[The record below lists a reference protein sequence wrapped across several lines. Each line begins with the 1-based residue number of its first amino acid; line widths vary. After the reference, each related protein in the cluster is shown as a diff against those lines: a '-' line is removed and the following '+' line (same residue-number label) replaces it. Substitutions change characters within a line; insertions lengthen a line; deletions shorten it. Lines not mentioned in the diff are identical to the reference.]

1 MSYPSLNP
9 KRSIYNKLK
18 ATQIVLIHW
27 NQQLMCLHKITVVS
41 GMALR
46 AHFSLGIA
54 KFDTLSNLSLT
65 FVKVPIFMSNYK
77 ITQSAIL
84 NIKLLNTL
92 IKQSPSTT
100 IYLHG
105 KFFAISHLYLY
116 CWKNVHFSV
125 LIFYKLAFIVLTCS
139 NSPKI

>member
-41 GMALR
+41 GMALW

-65 FVKVPIFMSNYK
+65 FVKIPIFMSNYK

-84 NIKLLNTL
+84 NIKLLTTL

-105 KFFAISHLYLY
+105 KFF
-116 CWKNVHFSV
+116 CHFTS
-125 LIFYKLAFIVLTCS
+125 LPLLLKERSLQCFNLLQASFHSTHMQ
-139 NSPKI
+139 